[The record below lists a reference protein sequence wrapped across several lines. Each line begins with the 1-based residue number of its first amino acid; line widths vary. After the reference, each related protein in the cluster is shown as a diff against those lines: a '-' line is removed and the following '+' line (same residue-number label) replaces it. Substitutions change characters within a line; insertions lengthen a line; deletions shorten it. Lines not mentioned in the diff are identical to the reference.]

1 MLAQIVAPKLFSQ
14 AAVNTAETTAETRSS
29 DTLYDKSKTGSVTAS
44 VLNVRKGPST
54 STNVVSTLKNGT
66 KVTLLGENG
75 NFYKIKNGYISKD
88 YVLLAKS
95 GDSFYTTAKTGVIVN
110 STVLNIREGASTSTD
125 ILGTIKK
132 GTTVKL
138 YGTNGKFYRSDK
150 GYLSKTYVVI
160 KSSGDSIYS
169 TSKTGTVTLTSDTL
183 NIRQSASTSS
193 KVVGSLANGA
203 KVKLLGSNGN
213 FYKISS
219 GYISKDYVYVGSVT
233 NYSSSKL
240 AFVTADGARLNVR
253 RSPSSTATVVS
264 YLSDRTCFKVTGE
277 SGSFYKF
284 SGGYVMKKYVH
295 ICNATVKNSVK
306 ITSGTLNIRSG
317 PGTNYSVVG
326 SYKNGQS
333 LTFTDATSK
342 WYKTSK
348 GWVSATYVSTKTATL
363 ANAANVRQSASTSS
377 KTVTTLKKGTKV
389 KVLAVNSKGWFLTD
403 KGGWIKG
410 ANLK

>member
-1 MLAQIVAPKLFSQ
+1 
-14 AAVNTAETTAETRSS
+14 
-29 DTLYDKSKTGSVTAS
+29 
-44 VLNVRKGPST
+44 
-54 STNVVSTLKNGT
+54 
-66 KVTLLGENG
+66 
-75 NFYKIKNGYISKD
+75 
-88 YVLLAKS
+88 
-95 GDSFYTTAKTGVIVN
+95 
-110 STVLNIREGASTSTD
+110 
-125 ILGTIKK
+125 
-132 GTTVKL
+132 
-138 YGTNGKFYRSDK
+138 
-150 GYLSKTYVVI
+150 
-160 KSSGDSIYS
+160 
-169 TSKTGTVTLTSDTL
+169 
-183 NIRQSASTSS
+183 
-193 KVVGSLANGA
+193 
-203 KVKLLGSNGN
+203 
-213 FYKISS
+213 
-219 GYISKDYVYVGSVT
+219 
-233 NYSSSKL
+233 
-240 AFVTADGARLNVR
+240 
-253 RSPSSTATVVS
+253 
-264 YLSDRTCFKVTGE
+264 
-277 SGSFYKF
+277 
-284 SGGYVMKKYVH
+284 MKKYVH

>member
-1 MLAQIVAPKLFSQ
+1 M
-14 AAVNTAETTAETRSS
+14 
-29 DTLYDKSKTGSVTAS
+29 
-44 VLNVRKGPST
+44 
-54 STNVVSTLKNGT
+54 
-66 KVTLLGENG
+66 GENG

-240 AFVTADGARLNVR
+240 AFVTADGAR
-253 RSPSSTATVVS
+253 
-264 YLSDRTCFKVTGE
+264 
-277 SGSFYKF
+277 
-284 SGGYVMKKYVH
+284 
-295 ICNATVKNSVK
+295 
-306 ITSGTLNIRSG
+306 
-317 PGTNYSVVG
+317 
-326 SYKNGQS
+326 
-333 LTFTDATSK
+333 
-342 WYKTSK
+342 
-348 GWVSATYVSTKTATL
+348 
-363 ANAANVRQSASTSS
+363 
-377 KTVTTLKKGTKV
+377 
-389 KVLAVNSKGWFLTD
+389 
-403 KGGWIKG
+403 
-410 ANLK
+410 